1 MLRPKNLRFVDTLEI
16 GHAITFSTLKRVHKP
31 VYLSVSEKTL
41 LFCVYGLYRNHE
53 NLANYPDY
61 NHPV

>member
-31 VYLSVSEKTL
+31 VYLSVSE
-41 LFCVYGLYRNHE
+41 
-53 NLANYPDY
+53 
-61 NHPV
+61 